1 MPEGVSL
8 NLVFLPSVTEQSVS
22 ILAVLDP
29 DVEGQEEFTVSLSM
43 LVDGGGDMVLPG
55 QDMATVAIVDQ
66 SESVPHASIL
76 WMIVF

>member
-22 ILAVLDP
+22 ILALLDP

-43 LVDGGGDMVLPG
+43 LVDGSGEMVVPG
-55 QDMATVAIVDQ
+55 EDMATVVIVDQ
-66 SESVPHASIL
+66 SESVPHATIL
-76 WMIVF
+76 WIG